1 VQEPILAIMNAIDKA
16 HTWRWADVRDIMPI
30 VAMAQQQFQ
39 TEIDSILTPDPA
51 VYAYNIDKAITTQR
65 HTLDQTQLLVCY
77 QGEKLIAYTWISRGV
92 YTDYSRDEIA
102 EARFLHMD
110 LDLSTRVRIQLCQE
124 ALDHWVKWCSSINI
138 PVLVSTSIRR
148 DQRAFLRLHE
158 RMGFDIRGSI
168 AYKRIKEM
176 KCEQQEQN

>member
-1 VQEPILAIMNAIDKA
+1 MNAMAVD
-16 HTWRWADVRDIMPI
+16 HFWRWADVRDINAI
-30 VAMAQQQFQ
+30 VALAQQQFQ
-39 TEIDSILTPDPA
+39 GEIDTILTPDPA
-51 VYAYNIDKAITTQR
+51 LFAYNVDKAITQQR

-77 QGEKLIAYTWISRGV
+77 QDDTLIAYSWIARGT

-110 LDLSTRVRIQLCQE
+110 LKLSTRKRIELVQE
-124 ALDHWVKWCSSINI
+124 TLDHWRRWCCSINI

-148 DQRAFLRLHE
+148 DQTAFLRLHE

-168 AYKRIKEM
+168 AYLRIKEM
-176 KCEQQEQN
+176 K